1 MRIFRTFQM
10 IESRGSF
17 EGIETPRLI
26 FSLYYTFEGDMM
38 SSEPNVSVHEV
49 VGRIIRL
56 LLE

>member
-1 MRIFRTFQM
+1 MFQM

-17 EGIETPRLI
+17 EGIETPSSI